1 MLLLFVHRETAMRLI
16 ASVFLLCLTLLGLPA
31 HAETV
36 NNLYQVREPVTS
48 QQPEERNQALVRA
61 LETLVLRLSGDP
73 KAAQSP
79 ALEAVR
85 KDPQQLI
92 SQYGYEGQT
101 LVVDFDPVTT
111 ERTLRQAGIPLWSA
125 NRPAILAWW
134 LNRSGEGNNS
144 LVGDGQDA
152 ATPLRQAAQ
161 NRGLPLRLP
170 LADLNEQLL
179 ATPEQLTAATPGAL
193 TQASER
199 YDADAL
205 LAVDASEADGK
216 WQAQWRLWQGDNREQ
231 GTAEGA
237 DSAALADAVLA
248 AVSQRLASRFVVA
261 PGAGQNLDLEVR
273 GANLARYAELAR
285 LLEPF
290 GARLVKVEG
299 DRLEYQVNASPEQ
312 LRAQLALAG
321 LQESAP
327 EAPAAPAP
335 SADPQAAAAPQIVPR
350 NNLLRFHW

>member
-1 MLLLFVHRETAMRLI
+1 MRLI
-16 ASVFLLCLTLLGLPA
+16 AHAFLLCSMLLGLSA
-31 HAETV
+31 QAETV
-36 NNLYQVREPVTS
+36 NNLYQVRETVVS
-48 QQPEERNQALVRA
+48 QQPEERNQALMRA
-61 LETLVLRLSGDP
+61 LDTLVLRLSGDP

-79 ALEAVR
+79 ALDAVR

-92 SQYGYEGQT
+92 SQYGYEGQE

-111 ERTLRQAGIPLWSA
+111 ERTLRQAGIALWSA

-134 LNRSGEGNNS
+134 LNRSGEGSNS
-144 LVGDGQDA
+144 LVGDGQESA
-152 ATPLRQAAQ
+152 APLRRAAE

-170 LADLNEQLL
+170 LADLDEQLL
-179 ATPEQLTAATPGAL
+179 ATPEQLTSAQPGAL

-216 WQAQWRLWQGDNREQ
+216 WQAQWRLWLGDSREQ
-231 GTAEGA
+231 GSAEGA
-237 DSAALADAVLA
+237 DSAALADAVMA
-248 AVSQRLASRFVVA
+248 AVSQRLAPRFVVA
-261 PGAGQNLDLEVR
+261 PGAGQSLQLEVQ
-273 GANLARYAELAR
+273 GADLARYAELSR

-290 GARLVKVEG
+290 GARLIKVDG

-321 LQESAP
+321 LQESAVA
-327 EAPAAPAP
+327 APAASGDPQAAPAP
-335 SADPQAAAAPQIVPR
+335 QVVPR